1 MGTRTSPCTS
11 SHMQLVVSYKQP
23 TNNKTRIAREQNNI
37 IFTVQLVVSK
47 VLQQIS
53 DKITMSNEIPSRK
66 WTDHLQPHK
75 IYSHVQT
82 CRVIYRLCTM
92 IMIHRSNFQ
101 NEIRNRKY
109 NNFNSQLIKANYQI
123 YPQIVH
129 RAFCQQTYFEKVQ
142 QTGIMKL
149 SIPRKQQATRR
160 VVDTPPI
167 PLDRQVKKTLV
178 RSQYITLKL
187 LSNPTEDTS
196 QTYCTML

>member
-53 DKITMSNEIPSRK
+53 DKITMSNGILSWK
-66 WTDHLQPHK
+66 WTDHLQPYK
-75 IYSHVQT
+75 VYSHVQT
-82 CRVIYRLCTM
+82 RRVIYRLCTM

-101 NEIRNRKY
+101 NKIRNRKY
-109 NNFNSQLIKANYQI
+109 NNFNSQLIKANYYI

-129 RAFCQQTYFEKVQ
+129 RAIQCLDHVCAADCFLSYWILWMNFSFQKYVKSFCWYF
-142 QTGIMKL
+142 
-149 SIPRKQQATRR
+149 
-160 VVDTPPI
+160 
-167 PLDRQVKKTLV
+167 
-178 RSQYITLKL
+178 
-187 LSNPTEDTS
+187 
-196 QTYCTML
+196 